1 VVDFFIKES
10 GYTPEDIITYPWQLL
25 EYFKGNNH
33 INDNDM
39 SENNVDNV
47 QTELSLLRYK
57 KQIILQGPPG
67 TGKTKLA
74 KELAI
79 HLIKSDFDEED
90 LKLINLG
97 ETLQTKTDRLSF
109 VIKDISTQQKYF
121 KIKPDSAKNEY
132 TINFKQI
139 LDCLQQR
146 GWDDLTEK
154 WNSHGNASYLLAIAK
169 EIAKRKDSQIC
180 HNQLK
185 LLQFHPS
192 YTYEDFVRGIVSKP
206 NENGDGILYE

>member
-1 VVDFFIKES
+1 
-10 GYTPEDIITYPWQLL
+10 
-25 EYFKGNNH
+25 
-33 INDNDM
+33 
-39 SENNVDNV
+39 
-47 QTELSLLRYK
+47 
-57 KQIILQGPPG
+57 
-67 TGKTKLA
+67 
-74 KELAI
+74 
-79 HLIKSDFDEED
+79 
-90 LKLINLG
+90 
-97 ETLQTKTDRLSF
+97 
-109 VIKDISTQQKYF
+109 
-121 KIKPDSAKNEY
+121 
-132 TINFKQI
+132 INFKQI

-206 NENGDGILYE
+206 NENGDGILYEAENKILAQFAQKALDNYNAAVDKTKVAERIPTNVFDA